1 MVIQVGDERIS
12 PWLIGGGLG
21 LVAVGAIGLLA
32 ERLGISLSVRAF
44 IFLFVLCLGLPPFVT
59 GLHGIGVWASHN
71 RLDLEERERRIY
83 GQIVEHEET
92 IESPPAIAS
101 ISHNSQAGARVLEV
115 APIDRH
121 TELWRGVLLTAINAA
136 TECKSYTCP
145 DWLRLKVVDSA
156 EAWKI
161 VTDELARIGIVSRKV
176 TGKAT
181 EALLEREGAIR
192 LLYRQ
197 LLSFPAQD
205 PPIVRLPRPP
215 APVTS
220 APESQMHAES
230 VKG

>member
-32 ERLGISLSVRAF
+32 ERLGLGLSVRAF
-44 IFLFVLCLGLPPFVT
+44 VFLFVLCLGLPPFVT

-71 RLDLEERERRIY
+71 RLDLEERERKIW
-83 GQIVEHEET
+83 GQPKPLEV
-92 IESPPAIAS
+92 SPEAPPVIAS
-101 ISHNSQAGARVLEV
+101 VPHNSQAGPRVLEV
-115 APIDRH
+115 APVDQHI
-121 TELWRGVLLTAINAA
+121 ELWRGALLTAINAA
-136 TECKSYTCP
+136 AECKSYTCP
-145 DWLRLKVVDSA
+145 EWLKYKVVDSA

-161 VTDELARIGIVSRKV
+161 VTDELARVGVVSRKV

-181 EALLEREGAIR
+181 EALLEREEAIR

-215 APVTS
+215 APIIDS
-220 APESQMHAES
+220 LESYPHAES
-230 VKG
+230 A

>member
-1 MVIQVGDERIS
+1 MTIQVGEERIS
-12 PWLIGGGLG
+12 SWLVGGGLG
-21 LVAVGAIGLLA
+21 LVVVGALGFAA
-32 ERLGISLSVRAF
+32 EQLGWGFTTRAYL
-44 IFLFVLCLGLPPFVT
+44 FLFVLCFGLPPFVT

-83 GQIVEHEET
+83 GQIVKNEET
-92 IESPPAIAS
+92 VEAPPAIAS
-101 ISHNSQAGARVLEV
+101 VPHNSQAGTRVLEV

-121 TELWRGVLLTAINAA
+121 TELWRGALLTAINAA
-136 TECKSYTCP
+136 AECHSYTCP

-161 VTDELARIGIVSRKV
+161 VTDELARVGIVSRKV
-176 TGKAT
+176 VGKAT
-181 EALLEREGAIR
+181 EALLEREEAIR

-215 APVTS
+215 APAVNS
-220 APESQMHAES
+220 PESQPHAES
-230 VKG
+230 G